1 MVVKINLREKLAL
14 FTDHWSPKI
23 LADLNDSHV
32 KVVKVRGE
40 FVWHNHAEE
49 DELFLILHGR
59 LTMELRD
66 GSLTLEPG
74 EFVVIPRGVDHRPI
88 AEEEVHL
95 LLIEPKGIKHTGGV
109 EDPRTVTEWQRL

>member
-109 EDPRTVTEWQRL
+109 EDPRIVTEWQRL

>member
-66 GSLTLEPG
+66 SSLTLEPG

-109 EDPRTVTEWQRL
+109 EDPRIVTEWQRL

>member
-40 FVWHNHAEE
+40 FVWHKHAEE

-74 EFVVIPRGVDHRPI
+74 EFVVIPRGVEHRPI

-109 EDPRTVTEWQRL
+109 VDPRTVTEWQRL